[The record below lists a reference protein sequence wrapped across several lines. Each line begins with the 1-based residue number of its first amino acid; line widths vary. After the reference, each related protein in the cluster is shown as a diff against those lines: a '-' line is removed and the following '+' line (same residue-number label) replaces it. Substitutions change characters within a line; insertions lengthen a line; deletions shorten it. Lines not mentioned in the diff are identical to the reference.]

1 MFENLIGDIKKIIA
15 AFDNPSVDTIGTALE
30 AAGSLLKQGYTL
42 FKDLFGKK
50 LAFEGAEPLEACRA
64 WVAEMEGGGVM
75 AAEAIDW
82 SKWLNLLALIK
93 KLLDMFS

>member
-1 MFENLIGDIKKIIA
+1 
-15 AFDNPSVDTIGTALE
+15 
-30 AAGSLLKQGYTL
+30 
-42 FKDLFGKK
+42 
-50 LAFEGAEPLEACRA
+50 
-64 WVAEMEGGGVM
+64 MEGGGVM